1 MRMPAS
7 APSKPGP
14 CVPTRSACR
23 GRAADGF
30 AAVVVRTFPAVLDR
44 ATGKERETPRCQ
56 PCDSRPVQLRD
67 PSSLTS
73 EAYVAQCAW
82 RHASLAGC
90 PRHPHGGCGFAR
102 HGTYARQTP
111 AGLRIARYYCPTAHE
126 TFSLLPDAL
135 ASRFPGD
142 LDDLERVVAH
152 VNAAR
157 SIEAAADVLRPDI
170 VLPSA
175 VRWVRRRL
183 TLVRATLVIVVTLLP
198 TLGAGDAGLG
208 TVRTALGT
216 DHALV
221 TLRACAAPIL
231 AALPRPLGFGP
242 YVRPP
247 RAPRPRSQHDLG
259 ADPRPSSG

>member
-1 MRMPAS
+1 M
-7 APSKPGP
+7 
-14 CVPTRSACR
+14 
-23 GRAADGF
+23 
-30 AAVVVRTFPAVLDR
+30 
-44 ATGKERETPRCQ
+44 
-56 PCDSRPVQLRD
+56 QLRD

-102 HGTYARQTP
+102 HGTSARQTP

-135 ASRFPGD
+135 ASRFPGH

-152 VNAAR
+152 VDAAR

-183 TLVRATLVIVVTLLP
+183 TLVRATLLTVVTLLP
-198 TLGAGDAGLG
+198 DLFRGDAHLAA
-208 TVRTALGT
+208 VRAALDTA
-216 DHALV
+216 HALV
-221 TLRACAAPIL
+221 TLRARAAVVLPT
-231 AALPRPLGFGP
+231 LPRPLGFAPHRRG
-242 YVRPP
+242 P
-247 RAPRPRSQHDLG
+247 RAPSPPRQHRMG